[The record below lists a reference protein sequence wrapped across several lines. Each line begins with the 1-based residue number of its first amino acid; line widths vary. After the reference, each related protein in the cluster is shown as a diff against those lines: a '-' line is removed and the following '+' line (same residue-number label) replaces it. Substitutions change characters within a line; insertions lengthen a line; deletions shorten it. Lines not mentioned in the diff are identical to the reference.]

1 MEIII
6 ISLLVAL
13 LFFLLWDR
21 TERFTPN
28 ITKSIN
34 VKQCDFN
41 DKNLNKRCKEIRD
54 GCSKLKV
61 EADVLKKNLAAG
73 CELKKEGKTVRETL
87 SSRRECVNDVERL
100 IRTKYAKEE
109 LCSQIKNMPNKSK
122 NDTMY
127 DLSLSEKMAGFDRRG
142 AFSDVKF

>member
-1 MEIII
+1 MEVII

-13 LFFLLWDR
+13 LVFLLWDR

-41 DKNLNKRCKEIRD
+41 DKNLNRRCKEIRD

-61 EADVLKKNLAAG
+61 EEKQIKNNLKVG
-73 CELKKEGKTVRETL
+73 CELNREKNTVRETI

-100 IRTKYAKEE
+100 IRTKYAKKE
-109 LCSQIKNMPNKSK
+109 LCSQIKNMPNKGK
-122 NDTMY
+122 DDKVYN
-127 DLSLSEKMAGFDRRG
+127 LSDSEKMAGFDRRG
-142 AFSDVKF
+142 SFSDVKF